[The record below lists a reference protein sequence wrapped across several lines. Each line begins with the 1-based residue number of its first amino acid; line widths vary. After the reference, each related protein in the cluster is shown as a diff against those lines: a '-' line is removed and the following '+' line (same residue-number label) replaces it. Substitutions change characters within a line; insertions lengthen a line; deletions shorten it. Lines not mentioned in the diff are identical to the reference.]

1 MLTLSIKRVV
11 FKQSAYK
18 YTSHLSSTTKVQ
30 VKFFGCY
37 TQTKSNTSSATT
49 TLPQRKP
56 PMLNVIW
63 FYASDIPL
71 SKPSV
76 FKYKQV
82 ERPKHFIPFSKDDS
96 ARLEA
101 EFQKYNK
108 RSISN
113 SNSDKNNEFNLIPVN
128 EDGLF
133 DCDISKMH
141 MQPVYW
147 DGPIYEIRRGTWFIG
162 DLPLSADIADQLEES
177 YIKLNPHLLT
187 HENSEKQQIDTIS
200 VKSTD
205 VDDKNSKTSYNTNSS
220 TFKPLTTKIKS
231 EISIFKEKQDEVKE
245 WPFANPT
252 DYESNDQ
259 IVVFTDSK
267 TAYIMNADS
276 PLTNFQV
283 NYFYNN
289 DKPTPTPLF
298 GSTKVER
305 GYKNMTIKEIQNK
318 EDNLK
323 KASKARSKST
333 ASASSA
339 NPLNLKSDID
349 YIEEST
355 VENNSVLDTIKD
367 KFSLTSNERLQED
380 LESDY
385 ANDSGEY
392 SNSREREIDHLV
404 LCVHGIGQI
413 LATKFSGIGFVSS
426 CSRLRRLM
434 KTLFQENQE
443 YSEMAY
449 PELKDIIRDNT
460 DNKKKL
466 DPSFTNNRI
475 QILPIVW
482 RNDVNFSFDS
492 VVEEK
497 LEDGSARLPTLNDI
511 TINSVKSFRDL
522 LGGLVLDILLYYE
535 PEFKLDILKSVTRQA
550 NQIYDKYMERNP
562 NFKGKIHFLGHSL
575 GSSVCFDLLSSQP
588 NKLPEFTTTNNNH
601 EKFLKF
607 QVDTFF
613 GLGSPNGPFRL
624 MKKQNVLPRSRV
636 NFDGV
641 KSEDYLFQKFQS
653 PLCNNYYNVFYS
665 TDPVAYRVEPLI
677 HTSLSKVKPVPVPFA
692 DPKGFNYQM
701 KNLTS
706 FGDSIMNNVAG
717 FVKFPNS
724 FVSPLANKDPN
735 ASSSG
740 TETAEKTGATDSKT
754 QINGADAKEIEKE
767 IQESVKELLKE
778 INKNGRVDYQLPE
791 GLFDISAVSAIGS
804 HTQYFDDL
812 DVIGFLLT
820 QLHKKDK

>member
-1 MLTLSIKRVV
+1 
-11 FKQSAYK
+11 
-18 YTSHLSSTTKVQ
+18 
-30 VKFFGCY
+30 
-37 TQTKSNTSSATT
+37 
-49 TLPQRKP
+49 
-56 PMLNVIW
+56 MLNVLW

-71 SKPSV
+71 SKPAV

-82 ERPKHFIPFSKDDS
+82 ERPKHFIPFSQDDS

-101 EFQKYNK
+101 EFQKNHNNK
-108 RSISN
+108 SIED
-113 SNSDKNNEFNLIPVN
+113 SNSDNKNKQINLIPVN

-133 DCDISKMH
+133 DCDISKMY
-141 MQPVYW
+141 MKPVYW
-147 DGPIYEIRRGTWFIG
+147 DGPIYEIRRGTWFMG

-177 YIKLNPHLLT
+177 YLKLTPYLLT
-187 HENSEKQQIDTIS
+187 HEYNERQIIDTAS
-200 VKSTD
+200 SKSTD
-205 VDDKNSKTSYNTNSS
+205 VDDKISKTSYNTNSS
-220 TFKPLTTKIKS
+220 SFKPLTTKIKS
-231 EISIFKEKQDEVKE
+231 EFSIFKEKKNGIKE
-245 WPFANPT
+245 WPFENPT
-252 DYESNDQ
+252 DYETNDQ

-276 PLTNFQV
+276 TLTNFQV

-289 DKPTPTPLF
+289 DKPTPTPVF

-305 GYKNMTIKEIQNK
+305 GYKNMPIRETQNK
-318 EDNLK
+318 EDDLK
-323 KASKARSKST
+323 SSKPRSKSNAT
-333 ASASSA
+333 ASSA
-339 NPLNLKSDID
+339 NPLNAKSDTD
-349 YIEEST
+349 YIEEPS
-355 VENNSVLDTIKD
+355 SVLDTIKD
-367 KFSLTSNERLQED
+367 KFSLSSNERLQAD

-385 ANDSGEY
+385 ANDSGQY
-392 SNSREREIDHLV
+392 SNSREREIDHLI

-426 CSRLRRLM
+426 CSRLRRLL

-449 PELKDIIRDNT
+449 PELKDILKDNT
-460 DNKKKL
+460 KNKKKI
-466 DPSFTNNRI
+466 DESFTNNRI
-475 QILPIVW
+475 QVLPIVW

-497 LEDGSARLPTLNDI
+497 REDGGPRLPTLNDI

-522 LGGLVLDILLYYE
+522 LAGLVLDILLYYE

-575 GSSVCFDLLSSQP
+575 GSSVCFDLLSNQP
-588 NKLPEFTTTNNNH
+588 NKLPEFTASNNNH

-624 MKKQNVLPRSRV
+624 LKKQNILPRSRV

-653 PLCNNYYNVFYS
+653 PLCNNYYNVFYN

-677 HTSLSKVKPVPVPFA
+677 HTSLSKVQPVPVPFA

-701 KNLTS
+701 KSLTS
-706 FGDSIMNNVAG
+706 FGDTFMNNVAG
-717 FVKFPNS
+717 LVKFPNS
-724 FVSPLANKDPN
+724 FVSPLLNTVSN
-735 ASSSG
+735 AATSEKEADAAG
-740 TETAEKTGATDSKT
+740 TAGKQAADESKT
-754 QINGADAKEIEKE
+754 QINSADAKELEKGIE
-767 IQESVKELLKE
+767 ESVKELLKE
-778 INKNGRVDYQLPE
+778 INKTGRVDYQLPE
-791 GLFDISAVSAIGS
+791 GLFDISAVTAIGS

-812 DVIGFLLT
+812 DVVGFLLT
-820 QLHKKDK
+820 QLHKKGK